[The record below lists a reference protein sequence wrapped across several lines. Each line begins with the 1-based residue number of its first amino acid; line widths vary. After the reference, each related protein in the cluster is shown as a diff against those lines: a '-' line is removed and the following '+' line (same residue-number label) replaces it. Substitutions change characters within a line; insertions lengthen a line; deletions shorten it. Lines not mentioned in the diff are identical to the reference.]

1 VYDVYDDEGIKVEQ
15 QPVWDKKEY
24 KVEIDNIFTWPRAI
38 RTDGKAFGF
47 DIQTLARIRAEYSD
61 RIQYY
66 AQYYN
71 DPSDPGSDRISR
83 EKFQY
88 FNSRHLKKEG
98 SRWFYNGRKLNVYA
112 AVDFAFSLTKTADYT
127 AIVVVGIDCDSN
139 YYVLDIDRFKTDKTL
154 EYFKHVAALHSK
166 WRFQKLRAEVSVAQ
180 KVIVNSIKDYVR
192 KEGLRISIDEFRP
205 SRAEGTKEER
215 IAAALEHLYDNLQVW
230 HEEGG
235 WSGVLE
241 EELVLARPAHDDVKD
256 ALASAVEI
264 AVAPA
269 KSMGSTMKDFF
280 TQTKA
285 TNRFGGVAYR

>member
-1 VYDVYDDEGIKVEQ
+1 LTLNNDI
-15 QPVWDKKEY
+15 PSA
-24 KVEIDNIFTWPRAI
+24 PRVI
-38 RTDGKAFGF
+38 R
-47 DIQTLARIRAEYSD
+47 I
-61 RIQYY
+61 
-66 AQYYN
+66 
-71 DPSDPGSDRISR
+71 
-83 EKFQY
+83 
-88 FNSRHLKKEG
+88 
-98 SRWFYNGRKLNVYA
+98 
-112 AVDFAFSLTKTADYT
+112 DFAFSLSKTADYT
-127 AIVVVGIDCDSN
+127 AIVVVGIDCDAN

-192 KEGLRISIDEFRP
+192 KEGLRLSVDEFRP

-230 HEEGG
+230 HQEGG
-235 WSGVLE
+235 WTTILE

-269 KSMGSTMKDFF
+269 KSVGSKMKDFF
-280 TQTKA
+280 GQNKSTS
-285 TNRFGGVAYR
+285 RFGGMAYRG